1 MRYAPATQILQA
13 SQLAKN
19 VTDEGCMKKFLIII
33 FPLLCSC
40 SYYEQYAQN
49 RIAEQSR
56 IAAQDK
62 ADAEAQR
69 KKNKEIEK
77 EEQERRDEL
86 VNYIAS
92 KAVVEC
98 LKIGFKKNTPEFNQC
113 TYVSITEAVTEI
125 KRQEQERILL
135 AQHQKEQDNLRRR
148 EAMAGI
154 LMQMG
159 NSYRQPQPVNCSAF
173 STGASSGYV
182 GNINCY

>member
-1 MRYAPATQILQA
+1 
-13 SQLAKN
+13 
-19 VTDEGCMKKFLIII
+19 MKKSLIFI

-40 SYYEQYAQN
+40 AYYEQYEKQ
-49 RIAEQSR
+49 RIEEHARLEEQY
-56 IAAQDK
+56 K

-69 KKNKEIEK
+69 RKNEEMEK

-86 VNYIAS
+86 ANYIAS

-113 TYVSITEAVTEI
+113 TYVSITEAVAEI
-125 KRQEQERILL
+125 KRQEQENILL
-135 AQHQKEQDNLRRR
+135 VQQQKEQDNLRRR

-159 NSYRQPQPVNCSAF
+159 NAYRQPQTLNCSAF
-173 STGASSGYV
+173 RTGASSGYV
-182 GNINCY
+182 GNINCH